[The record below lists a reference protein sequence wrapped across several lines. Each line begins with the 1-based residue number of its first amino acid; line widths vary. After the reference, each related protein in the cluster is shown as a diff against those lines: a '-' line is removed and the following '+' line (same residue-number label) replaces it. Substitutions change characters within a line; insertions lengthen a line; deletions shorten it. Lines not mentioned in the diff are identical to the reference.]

1 VLNDQQLVDEQN
13 FQVVELLM
21 AVMEIDDDRNLNE
34 HYD

>member
-13 FQVVELLM
+13 FQVVELLRV
-21 AVMEIDDDRNLNE
+21 VMGIDDDRYLNE

>member
-21 AVMEIDDDRNLNE
+21 VVMGIDDDRYLNE